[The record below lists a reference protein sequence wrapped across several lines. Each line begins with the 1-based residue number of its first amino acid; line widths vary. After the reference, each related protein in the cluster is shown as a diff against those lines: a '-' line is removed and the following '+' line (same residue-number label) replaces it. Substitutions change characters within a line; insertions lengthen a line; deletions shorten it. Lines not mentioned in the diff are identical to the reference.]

1 MHVYCQDSF
10 TFLQTNQH
18 DLNIQKKRKHD
29 NYGYYSV
36 QCGTSNMLKYSVASA
51 LTLKRPMSC
60 SGVPL
65 VCPTPGVSGLERE
78 RTADQITL

>member
-29 NYGYYSV
+29 NYGYYSDI
-36 QCGTSNMLKYSVASA
+36 LIASA

-78 RTADQITL
+78 RTADQMTL